1 MKITTL
7 NLYKVPPRWVFLEVQ
22 TDEGV
27 TGWGEPVVEGRADTV
42 IAAVKELEPLLI
54 GQDPRRIND
63 LWQKMYVSGFY
74 RGGPILMSAIAGVDQ
89 ALWDITGK
97 ALGKPVI
104 DLLGGPVRDKMK
116 AYSWVGGDDPADE
129 ITQIKKA
136 QHTGRD
142 TFKLNGCG
150 PLQKIASN
158 KAVDAVVK
166 RVFAIRERFGV
177 TIDFALD
184 FHGRVSLPMARVLLK
199 ELEPARPLF
208 VEEPVLPEHAS
219 AYRELADRTSITLAA
234 GERMYSRFDFRPVL
248 EAGGLGII
256 QPDLSH
262 AGGITECMKIAS
274 MADAYG
280 VGFAPH
286 CPLGPVALAS
296 CLAVDF
302 VSPNAV
308 LQEHS
313 VGMHYNEGVEPTAY
327 LTNKD
332 VFDLDNGFVLAPD
345 RPGLGVEIDRD
356 AVIEASKIDHD
367 WKSPLWRHGDGSIAE
382 W

>member
-1 MKITTL
+1 MKITSL
-7 NLYKVPPRWVFLEVQ
+7 NLYKVPPRWVLLEVE
-22 TDEGV
+22 TDEGL

-42 IAAVKELEPLLI
+42 IAAVKELEPILI
-54 GQDPRRIND
+54 GSDPAKIND
-63 LWQKMYVSGFY
+63 LWQAMYTSGFY
-74 RGGPILMSAIAGVDQ
+74 RGGSILMSAIAGVDQ

-97 ALGKPVI
+97 AAGMRVI

-116 AYSWVGGDDPADE
+116 AYSWVGGDNPSDE
-129 ITQIKKA
+129 IAQIEDA
-136 QHTGRD
+136 RQTGRD

-150 PLQKIASN
+150 PLKLVDSHR
-158 KAVDAVVK
+158 AVDAIVQ
-166 RVFAIRERFGV
+166 RVFDIRDHFADN
-177 TIDFALD
+177 IDFALD

-208 VEEPVLPEHAS
+208 IEEPVLPERAS
-219 AYRELADRTSITLAA
+219 AFGELADRTSITLAA

-248 EAGGLGII
+248 EAGGLGIV

-262 AGGITECMKIAS
+262 AGGITECVKIAS
-274 MADAYG
+274 LADTYG

-313 VGMHYNEGVEPTAY
+313 VGMHYNEGVEPIAY
-327 LTNKD
+327 ITNKN
-332 VFDLDNGFVLAPD
+332 VFDLDNGFVSAPD
-345 RPGLGVEIDRD
+345 RPGLGVEIDRE
-356 AVIEASKIDHD
+356 AVIEATKNAQD
-367 WKSPLWRHGDGSIAE
+367 WKSPLWRHDDGSVAE

>member
-1 MKITTL
+1 MKITAL
-7 NLYKVPPRWVFLEVQ
+7 NLFKVPPRWVLLEVQ

-42 IAAVKELEPLLI
+42 VAAVRELEPLLI
-54 GQDPRRIND
+54 GSDPRKIND
-63 LWQKMYVSGFY
+63 LWRRMYVDGFY
-74 RGGPILMSAIAGVDQ
+74 RGGPVLMSAIAGVDQ
-89 ALWDITGK
+89 ALWDI
-97 ALGKPVI
+97 LGRSLGRPVTQ
-104 DLLGGPVRDKMK
+104 LLGGAVRDKMK
-116 AYSWVGGDDPADE
+116 AYCWVGGDDPSDE
-129 ITQIKKA
+129 IDQIEAALKL
-136 QHTGRD
+136 GRD

-150 PLQKIASN
+150 PLQHIASHRDI
-158 KAVDAVVK
+158 DAIVS
-166 RVFAIRERFGV
+166 RVFEIRDRFADV
-177 TIDFALD
+177 IDFALD
-184 FHGRVSLPMARVLLK
+184 FHGRVSLPMARVLVK

-208 VEEPVLPEHAS
+208 IEEPVLPEHAH

-234 GERMYSRFDFRPVL
+234 GERMFSRSDFRAVL
-248 EAGGLGII
+248 EAGGLGIV

-286 CPLGPVALAS
+286 CPLGPVALAA

-308 LQEHS
+308 LQEHA
-313 VGMHYNEGVEPTAY
+313 VGIHYNRGTDPTAY
-327 LTNKD
+327 LTNKG
-332 VFDLDNGFVLAPD
+332 VFDLEDGCINAPD

-356 AVIEASKIDHD
+356 AVVAASQQPHD
-367 WKSPLWRHGDGSIAE
+367 WKPPSWRHGDGTVAE